1 MSRSMTRRRFMSQ
14 TLGVI
19 GGTMVAGEL
28 LPLLAEAA
36 QRKQILRVAVDKDF
50 ASLRPDIWAG
60 DTNYMLKRLIYTT
73 PLLWGVSKQ
82 SDGTLMYDENHF
94 EMVLATSYTLSED
107 RQTIEF
113 AIRPDAKFANGD
125 PITAQTVK
133 ASYGWHLDN
142 RGPGSG
148 QLKVNGLPS
157 ADHIEVVDDHTV
169 RLRLDRPVAWGLI
182 GNALLISCSIVHV
195 QEIMK
200 HATTDDPFGTKWL
213 ETHTIESG
221 PFMID
226 QWERG
231 AMMSLVPNPHF
242 FQPPALERIILQVVP
257 DASTR
262 RIVLERGDVDFATQI
277 ATKDIPDLQKV
288 DGVKA
293 ISYPSTRGWW
303 LGMTWRKAPFNDMH
317 VRRAIAWAMP
327 YETIL
332 QVVTHGL
339 AERLR
344 SCVPNNVSG
353 YAEGLWPYETDMEKA
368 RAELAQSV
376 APNGFSVI
384 MPVYAGDA
392 LDEETSVMIKEALA
406 PLGIN
411 ITLQKMPI
419 GQKNSLLVQK
429 QVDMAVYTWRPWV
442 TDAGYFIYWNW
453 LPESFSNYWSYRNAE
468 AQDIGNEAITMVVG
482 SSERNAK
489 LRRFQEIVNGDV
501 GLVPLF
507 TQFDN
512 VTMREH
518 VQGYVYYPDMAHFL
532 AKLHIST

>member
-1 MSRSMTRRRFMSQ
+1 MSRSITRRRFISQ

-182 GNALLISCSIVHV
+182 GNALLISCSIIHA

-200 HATTDDPFGTKWL
+200 HGT
-213 ETHTIESG
+213 
-221 PFMID
+221 
-226 QWERG
+226 
-231 AMMSLVPNPHF
+231 MMTRLVPSGWKPIRLN
-242 FQPPALERIILQVVP
+242 
-257 DASTR
+257 
-262 RIVLERGDVDFATQI
+262 RG
-277 ATKDIPDLQKV
+277 
-288 DGVKA
+288 
-293 ISYPSTRGWW
+293 
-303 LGMTWRKAPFNDMH
+303 
-317 VRRAIAWAMP
+317 
-327 YETIL
+327 
-332 QVVTHGL
+332 
-339 AERLR
+339 R
-344 SCVPNNVSG
+344 S
-353 YAEGLWPYETDMEKA
+353 
-368 RAELAQSV
+368 
-376 APNGFSVI
+376 
-384 MPVYAGDA
+384 
-392 LDEETSVMIKEALA
+392 
-406 PLGIN
+406 
-411 ITLQKMPI
+411 
-419 GQKNSLLVQK
+419 
-429 QVDMAVYTWRPWV
+429 
-442 TDAGYFIYWNW
+442 
-453 LPESFSNYWSYRNAE
+453 
-468 AQDIGNEAITMVVG
+468 
-482 SSERNAK
+482 
-489 LRRFQEIVNGDV
+489 
-501 GLVPLF
+501 
-507 TQFDN
+507 
-512 VTMREH
+512 
-518 VQGYVYYPDMAHFL
+518 
-532 AKLHIST
+532 